1 MEGRGRRRR
10 EGAGAG
16 ARGKRKF
23 TTNKVIILL
32 IQIKKSSY
40 FKNRESRKNK

>member
-1 MEGRGRRRR
+1 MEGRRRRRR
-10 EGAGAG
+10 EGEGAG

-32 IQIKKSSY
+32 IQIKKSAC